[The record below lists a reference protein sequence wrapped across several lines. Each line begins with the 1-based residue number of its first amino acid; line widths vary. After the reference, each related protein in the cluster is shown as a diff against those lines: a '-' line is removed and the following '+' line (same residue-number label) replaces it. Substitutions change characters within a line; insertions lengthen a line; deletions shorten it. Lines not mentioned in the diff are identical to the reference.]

1 MKDFTMSMYS
11 SEKELYKAKAEYYE
25 NILKAIY
32 ESLEADGYGLWLP
45 EWCVHEFEGNTETFT
60 YEMLLNQLEVR
71 VKKS

>member
-45 EWCVHEFEGNTETFT
+45 EWCVCA
-60 YEMLLNQLEVR
+60 
-71 VKKS
+71 